1 MKKFRKLLFLA
12 IIFVMTTVI
21 VGCGGG
27 EDSSNPEP
35 KSYTVVFNSK
45 GGTSVKTQKVEPGKK
60 VKKPADPKKEGY
72 IFDGWYWKTSKS
84 EILYDFDQKVDEN
97 MTLIASWKKKIQSNV
112 ETTITSLAATNR
124 KPESLYI
131 DNITKAKKE
140 IKDFDVVS
148 ANPTLQTT
156 AVNGKCS
163 VEWRNKEVL
172 NSIIRDVNDVK
183 VNLTAVV
190 ACGSTRAEIPVVAT
204 IKKSNYTYQ
213 TIQNG
218 IVTIIS
224 VLDATDYTI
233 SNDSTT
239 AKYLVEAEGA
249 QVLTTFHNDGTS
261 YLMWFN
267 DVNTKFVVKEG
278 A

>member
-27 EDSSNPEP
+27 EDSSNP
-35 KSYTVVFNSK
+35 
-45 GGTSVKTQKVEPGKK
+45 
-60 VKKPADPKKEGY
+60 
-72 IFDGWYWKTSKS
+72 
-84 EILYDFDQKVDEN
+84 ILYDFDQKVDEN

-190 ACGSTRAEIPVVAT
+190 ACG
-204 IKKSNYTYQ
+204 NYTYQ